1 MRRFDQTA
9 VGLGVCMVSSS
20 ILLCVGC
27 KASSVTPPNPK
38 ISSTRSLT
46 ERVRHEG
53 IPRTYHIYLPEGFK
67 PQKSLP
73 LVLALHGGGG
83 TGRKFD
89 QALSQGQLK
98 AITNQRGVILVFPD
112 GMNRQWSDGRTQH
125 LKRNKSYDDVGFL
138 SKVID
143 KMIDD
148 YGVDAQRVYVTGIS
162 NGGFMSVR
170 LALDLSDKIAAIA
183 PVTAQ
188 LPLALQHKTPQQPV
202 SVMIVNGTEDPIVPY
217 QGGHVRLF
225 KFGRSRGEILSTAD
239 TIEYFRL
246 RNKCHSTP
254 KKTSLPDTD
263 PNDGTRVEKE
273 QYTDCADQTEVTLV
287 KVIGGGHT
295 WPSGAQY
302 LNPKLIGRVSND
314 INAGAMIIDFF
325 LKHSRSER
333 TSEDSS
339 SSDY

>member
-1 MRRFDQTA
+1 MRRLDRAA
-9 VGLGVCMVSSS
+9 VGFGVCMVSAS

-27 KASSVTPPNPK
+27 QASFVTPPNPTIK
-38 ISSTRSLT
+38 PASSLT
-46 ERVRHEG
+46 EKVRHEG
-53 IPRTYHIYLPEGFK
+53 IQRTYHVYLPEGFN

-83 TGRKFD
+83 TGRQFD

-98 AITNQRGVILVFPD
+98 TIANQRGVILVFPD

-125 LKRNKSYDDVGFL
+125 LKRNKSYDDVGFI

-143 KMIDD
+143 RMIDD
-148 YGVDAQRVYVTGIS
+148 YGVDSQRVYVTGIS

-188 LPLALQHKTPQQPV
+188 LPLALQDKTPKQPI

-225 KFGRSRGEILSTAD
+225 RFGRSRGEILSTAD
-239 TIEYFRL
+239 TIEHFRL
-246 RNKCHSTP
+246 QNNCQATP
-254 KKTSLPDTD
+254 KKISLPDKD
-263 PNDGTRVEKE
+263 PNDSTRVEME
-273 QYTDCADQTEVTLV
+273 QYTGCADQTEVTLV

-295 WPSGAQY
+295 WPGGAQY
-302 LNPKLIGRVSND
+302 LKPKLIGRVSKD

-325 LKHSRSER
+325 LKHSR
-333 TSEDSS
+333 
-339 SSDY
+339 

>member
-1 MRRFDQTA
+1 MKRFDRAA
-9 VGLGVCMVSSS
+9 VGLGVCIVSSS

-27 KASSVTPPNPK
+27 QASSVTPPNPK
-38 ISSTRSLT
+38 INPARSLK

-53 IPRTYHIYLPEGFK
+53 IPRTYHIYLPEGFNQ
-67 PQKSLP
+67 QKSLP

-89 QALSQGQLK
+89 QVLAQGQFK
-98 AITNQRGVILVFPD
+98 TIANQRGVILVFPD

-143 KMIDD
+143 KMIED

-188 LPLALQHKTPQQPV
+188 LPLALQDKTPKHPI

-239 TIEYFRL
+239 TIEHFRL
-246 RNKCHSTP
+246 RNECHSRP
-254 KKTSLPDTD
+254 QKTSLPDTD
-263 PNDGTRVEKE
+263 PNDGTRVEMEK
-273 QYTDCADQTEVTLV
+273 YIDCADQTEVTLV
-287 KVIGGGHT
+287 RVIGGGHT
-295 WPSGAQY
+295 WPGGAQY
-302 LNPKLIGRVSND
+302 LKPKLIGRVSKD
-314 INAGAMIIDFF
+314 INASAMIIDFF
-325 LKHSRSER
+325 LKYSR
-333 TSEDSS
+333 
-339 SSDY
+339 

>member
-1 MRRFDQTA
+1 MKRFNQTVGA
-9 VGLGVCMVSSS
+9 VGLGICMVSSS

-27 KASSVTPPNPK
+27 KARSVTPPTLKINPA
-38 ISSTRSLT
+38 RSLT
-46 ERVRHEG
+46 EQVRHED
-53 IPRTYHIYLPEGFK
+53 IQRTYHIYLPEGFHK
-67 PQKSLP
+67 QKSLP

-89 QALSQGQLK
+89 QVLAQGQFK
-98 AITNQRGVILVFPD
+98 TIANQRGVILVFPD

-143 KMIDD
+143 KMIED

-170 LALDLSDKIAAIA
+170 LGLDLSDKIAAIA

-188 LPLALQHKTPQQPV
+188 LPLVLQDKTPKHPI

-239 TIEYFRL
+239 TIEHFRL

-254 KKTSLPDTD
+254 QKTSLPDKD
-263 PNDGTRVEKE
+263 PNDGTRVEME

-295 WPSGAQY
+295 WPGGAQY
-302 LNPKLIGRVSND
+302 LKPKLIGKVSKD
-314 INAGAMIIDFF
+314 INASAMIIDFF
-325 LKHSRSER
+325 LKHSR
-333 TSEDSS
+333 
-339 SSDY
+339 

>member
-1 MRRFDQTA
+1 MRRLDWAA
-9 VGLGVCMVSSS
+9 VGFGVCMVSSS

-27 KASSVTPPNPK
+27 HASSVTPPNPT
-38 ISSTRSLT
+38 ISSARSLT

-53 IPRTYHIYLPEGFK
+53 IPRTYHIYLPEEFK
-67 PQKSLP
+67 QQKSLP

-83 TGRKFD
+83 TGRQFD

-98 AITNQRGVILVFPD
+98 TIANQRGVILVFPD

-125 LKRNKSYDDVGFL
+125 LKRNKSYDDVGFI

-143 KMIDD
+143 RMIDD
-148 YGVDAQRVYVTGIS
+148 YGVDSQRVYVTGIS

-188 LPLALQHKTPQQPV
+188 LPLALQDKTPKQPI

-225 KFGRSRGEILSTAD
+225 RFGRSRGEILSTAD
-239 TIEYFRL
+239 TIEHFRL
-246 RNKCHSTP
+246 QNNCQATP
-254 KKTSLPDTD
+254 KKISLPDKN
-263 PNDGTRVEKE
+263 PNDSTRVEME
-273 QYTDCADQTEVTLV
+273 QYTGCADQTEVTLV

-295 WPSGAQY
+295 WPGGAQY
-302 LNPKLIGRVSND
+302 LKPKLIGRVSKD

-325 LKHSRSER
+325 LKHSR
-333 TSEDSS
+333 
-339 SSDY
+339 